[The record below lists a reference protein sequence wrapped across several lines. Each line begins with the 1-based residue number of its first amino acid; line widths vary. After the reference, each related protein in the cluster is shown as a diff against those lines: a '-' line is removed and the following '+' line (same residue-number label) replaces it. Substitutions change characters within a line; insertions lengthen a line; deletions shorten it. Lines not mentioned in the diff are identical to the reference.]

1 MTGDAS
7 PRPFAK
13 NITLVP
19 MARNFKDLT
28 EREILALAISLE
40 EEDGRVYG
48 DFADGLRETYPAT
61 AKMFDEMAAEESGH
75 RASLIATYRARF
87 GEHIPLLRRQDVKG
101 FVQRRPFWLTRPLK
115 ISEVRKQ
122 AELMELETRQY
133 YQKAIG
139 QVTDA
144 GIRKL
149 LGDLEEIERKHQARA
164 EEMQENIT
172 QTAEQAED
180 EAQRR
185 LFVLQIVQPGLA
197 GLMDGS
203 VSTLAPVFA
212 AAFATRSS
220 NDAFLVGLAASIGA
234 GISMAFAEAMSDDG
248 SLTGRGRPML
258 RGAVTGLMT
267 AAGGIG
273 HTLPFLIKNF
283 HAAFIAA
290 VIVVALELGIIAWIR
305 KRYMDTPLLS
315 AAFQVVVGGALV
327 FAVGIWIGS
336 S

>member
-1 MTGDAS
+1 
-7 PRPFAK
+7 
-13 NITLVP
+13 
-19 MARNFKDLT
+19 MARKFKDLS
-28 EREILALAISLE
+28 EREILALAVALE
-40 EEDGRVYG
+40 EEDGRVYA
-48 DFADGLRETYPAT
+48 DFADGLRDSYPAT
-61 AKMFDEMAAEESGH
+61 AKMFEDMREEESGH
-75 RASLIATYRARF
+75 RAALIETYRERF

-122 AELMELETRQY
+122 AEIMELETRQF
-133 YQKAIG
+133 YQKAMT

-144 GIRKL
+144 RIRKL
-149 LGDLEEIERKHQARA
+149 LGDLEEAERKHQVAA
-164 EEMQENIT
+164 EALQENIT
-172 QTAEQAED
+172 ADVEKSED

-212 AAFATRSS
+212 AAFATRDSK
-220 NDAFLVGLAASIGA
+220 DAFLVGLAASIGA
-234 GISMAFAEAMSDDG
+234 GISMAFAEALSDDG
-248 SLTGRGRPML
+248 SLTGRGRPVL

-273 HTLPFLIKNF
+273 HTLPFLIPNF
-283 HAAFIAA
+283 HVAFIAA
-290 VIVVALELGIIAWIR
+290 VIVVALELGVIAWVR
-305 KRYMDTPLLS
+305 NRYMDTPLLS
-315 AAFQVVVGGALV
+315 AAFQVVVGGVLV
-327 FAVGIWIGS
+327 FIAGVAIGS

>member
-1 MTGDAS
+1 
-7 PRPFAK
+7 
-13 NITLVP
+13 
-19 MARNFKDLT
+19 MARKFKDLS
-28 EREILALAISLE
+28 EREILALAIAFE
-40 EEDGRVYG
+40 EEDGRVYA

-61 AKMFDEMAAEESGH
+61 AKLFDDMQKEESGH
-75 RASLIATYRARF
+75 RAALIETYRARF
-87 GEHIPLLRRQDVKG
+87 GEHIPLMRRQDVKG
-101 FVQRRPFWLTRPLK
+101 FIQRRPFWLTRPLK
-115 ISEVRKQ
+115 IGEVRKQ
-122 AELMELETRQY
+122 AELMELETRQFY
-133 YQKAIG
+133 KKAIT

-149 LGDLEEIERKHQARA
+149 LGDLEEVERKHQNAA
-164 EEMQENIT
+164 EALGEEIT
-172 QTAEQAED
+172 QDVQKTED

-220 NDAFLVGLAASIGA
+220 KDAFLVGLAASIGA
-234 GISMAFAEAMSDDG
+234 GISMAFAEALSDDG
-248 SLTGRGRPML
+248 SLTGRGRPVL

-273 HTLPFLIKNF
+273 HTLPFLIPNF
-283 HAAFIAA
+283 HAAFVAA
-290 VIVVALELGIIAWIR
+290 MIVVAFELGAIAWIR
-305 KRYMDTPLLS
+305 NRYMDTPLLS
-315 AAFQVVVGGALV
+315 AAFQVVVGGVLV
-327 FAVGIWIGS
+327 FIAGIWIGS